1 MTNHIQIRPEPID
14 VSGEDPFK
22 NDLLDRKRFV
32 EALVSV
38 LESTRGPTVFAID
51 GRWGTGKTTL
61 ALMLSS
67 YLQAN
72 DFTVVNVNA
81 WDTDYTGDPLVAL
94 TSAVVDSMGKDA
106 QMMEVMQRMQVVA
119 PKVIGVIEA
128 IMLSLEMLEKK
139 GRAGQLMQ
147 NVAKMRFKLFQEYS
161 HSIEQFREELREL
174 GKKYSKPLVVI
185 VDELDR
191 CRPTYAVE
199 MLETI
204 KHVFNVENILFIFT
218 INRKQLDQS
227 ATILYGSFDDP
238 ESYFSRFFDIE
249 LALPDGSKKEAI
261 RSMLQ
266 SLSIDDLSV
275 FEIDMFVEFLGRSP
289 YGMRNIK
296 QTLSH
301 YALIHASLRKKYNK
315 KDNWGFALSV
325 AMLLRRVRMD
335 DYRAFLRREI
345 SDAELVDNLFEFNWA
360 IALKGTEEGN
370 LLEGMLMVASE
381 NYRNDQQ
388 RQISEL
394 RQRLEE
400 EEQKRFDQ
408 AVGEKSTKST
418 YGRLAHIPSSISSE
432 EWARRLGQAGKLFW
446 EIVNLIETLGLE

>member
-1 MTNHIQIRPEPID
+1 MTNHIQIRPKPID

-22 NDLLDRKRFV
+22 NDLLDRKKFV

-38 LESTRGPTVFAID
+38 LESTRDPTVFAID

-61 ALMLSS
+61 ASMLSS
-67 YLQAN
+67 HLKEN

-81 WDTDYTGDPLVAL
+81 WDTDYTDDPLVAL
-94 TSAVVDSMGKDA
+94 TSAVINSTDKGAKLMQ
-106 QMMEVMQRMQVVA
+106 QMKVIA

-128 IMLSLEMLEKK
+128 IMLSLEMSEKK
-139 GRAGQLMQ
+139 GRAGQLMR

-249 LALPDGSKKEAI
+249 LALPDGDKKEAI
-261 RSMLQ
+261 RSILQ
-266 SLSIDDLSV
+266 SLSINDLSRTH
-275 FEIDMFVEFLGRSP
+275 INMLVEFLGRSP
-289 YGMRNIK
+289 HGIRYIE
-296 QTLSH
+296 QTLRH
-301 YALIHASLRKKYNK
+301 YALIYASLREKYGNRN
-315 KDNWGFALSV
+315 NWGFALSV

-370 LLEGMLMVASE
+370 VLEGMLMVASE

-388 RQISEL
+388 KQISKL

-400 EEQKRFDQ
+400 EKQKGFDQ
-408 AVGEKSTKST
+408 AFGEKSTKST
-418 YGRLAHIPSSISSE
+418 YGRLAHIPPPTSSE
-432 EWARRLGQAGKLFW
+432 EWASQLGQAGRLFW